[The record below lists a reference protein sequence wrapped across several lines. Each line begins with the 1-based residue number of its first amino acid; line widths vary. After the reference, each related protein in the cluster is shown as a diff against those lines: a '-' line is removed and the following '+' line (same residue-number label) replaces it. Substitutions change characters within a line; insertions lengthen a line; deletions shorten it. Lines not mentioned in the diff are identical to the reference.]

1 MDIALQTSKFIQ
13 KHTENDKTPKVHV
26 PKIQGRVFS
35 EVGEAPQAR

>member
-1 MDIALQTSKFIQ
+1 MDIAFQTSKLMK
-13 KHTENDKTPKVHV
+13 KHTKTDKTHRVHG